1 MHEKQWNAWA
11 LQASWKSRA
20 RLLYPCVRTCVC
32 MKQIQTNKN
41 KCFWKSSCELQSNR
55 LHDRPPGKRTRS
67 CTIGPQGTQCLRE
80 DKARAGD
87 SAVLCFGPRGLSDPC
102 CDSFFICSK
111 KLAGKIYLF
120 LSSIFLEAARKQN
133 FFFFTGNY
141 KSTALMKNTRLSFIL
156 CQGDTEA
163 TWLLWHCPLGHANT
177 QQKTCFPLEWIVY
190 KISHCLEN
198 PTLCGYCP
206 ITVMAIPF
214 AGLAHHSYGD
224 LLVTV
229 FEIPTMKTSF
239 INFPSLLA
247 YKWPNKVIHGSSVSI
262 S

>member
-1 MHEKQWNAWA
+1 MPGHSRPLEKAGPGFCIRVCAHACVWNKFKQTKINVSERAAVSYSLTDSMTGHQAKGLGAAQLVPKGHSASERTKQELGTRLYFVLAHEA
-11 LQASWKSRA
+11 
-20 RLLYPCVRTCVC
+20 Y
-32 MKQIQTNKN
+32 QTHVVIH
-41 KCFWKSSCELQSNR
+41 F
-55 LHDRPPGKRTRS
+55 
-67 CTIGPQGTQCLRE
+67 
-80 DKARAGD
+80 
-87 SAVLCFGPRGLSDPC
+87 
-102 CDSFFICSK
+102 SF
-111 KLAGKIYLF
+111 
-120 LSSIFLEAARKQN
+120 AARSLQEKFTFFFLPSSLRLQGSRT
-133 FFFFTGNY
+133 FFFTGNY

-156 CQGDTEA
+156 CQGDTKA

-177 QQKTCFPLEWIVY
+177 QQKACFPLEWIVY

-214 AGLAHHSYGD
+214 VGLAHHSYGD